1 MGNVLKYEKKIA
13 SNPKDLFKTLM
24 QEQLKYFQFYDS
36 KIKQLTEGI
45 KISKPFYTKTTKE
58 KVNGVIEITKI
69 KENEEF
75 QMKTSYSKGE
85 ILQTFHIFEEEG
97 AIKICYMEG
106 NSFEKK
112 RDRANFSLVSLPYR
126 ILFRMQLKKRIKY
139 LEQQTLQRE
148 GIC

>member
-1 MGNVLKYEKKIA
+1 
-13 SNPKDLFKTLM
+13 
-24 QEQLKYFQFYDS
+24 
-36 KIKQLTEGI
+36 
-45 KISKPFYTKTTKE
+45 
-58 KVNGVIEITKI
+58 
-69 KENEEF
+69 
-75 QMKTSYSKGE
+75 MKTSYSKGE

-97 AIKICYMEG
+97 TIKICYMEE